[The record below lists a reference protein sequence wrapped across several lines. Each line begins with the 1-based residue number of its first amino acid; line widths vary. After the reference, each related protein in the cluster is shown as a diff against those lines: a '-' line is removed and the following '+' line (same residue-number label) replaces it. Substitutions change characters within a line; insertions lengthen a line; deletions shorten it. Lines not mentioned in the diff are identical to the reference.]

1 MADLTAHIQQQI
13 RDSLTVKQEL
23 LQDENLLQMIATVAL
38 KITETYR
45 NGGRV
50 FLAGNGGSAADA
62 QHLAAELVNQFY
74 FKRPALAAMA
84 LTTDT
89 SVLTAI
95 SNDNSYEAV
104 FARQLEAHGAA
115 GDVFIGISTSGNS
128 ANVVRAMET
137 CHRQGLYAVGLTG
150 KNGGKVAAGSDV
162 CLQVPS
168 VSTPRIQ
175 EAHILIGHI
184 ICGLVEEQL
193 FGATD

>member
-1 MADLTAHIQQQI
+1 MSTGIPKKLAASAFDEHRQVIE
-13 RDSLTVKQEL
+13 DSVTL
-23 LQDENLLQMIATVAL
+23 LPAITKVAATMYNCLQHGH
-38 KITETYR
+38 KI
-45 NGGRV
+45 
-50 FLAGNGGSAADA
+50 LWMGNGGSAADA